1 MGSNTGVDD
10 LPQRLDFEDSEPRR
24 LETGPEDA
32 GRRLDHFLAPALQEF
47 SRASLQR
54 MIRRGAVLVNGEK
67 VRPSRRMR
75 PGDAVSVEVPRIM
88 PLTVEPED
96 MPLDILMED
105 ATFAVINKPAGL
117 AVHPGRGRLSG
128 TLANALAYHFAELSR
143 SGGAY
148 RPGIVH
154 RLDMDTSGAM
164 VVAKTEAAHVA
175 LSAAFKARTVAK
187 LYRAIVYGDPAHE
200 EDRIEAPLGRDL
212 ARPQRMAVRHD
223 GGRDAITDVCV
234 IERFGAAAHVE
245 ASPLTGRTHQIRV
258 HLASRGHPVLGD
270 PIYASHR
277 TPPVETPR
285 LMLHAWR
292 LTFPHPGSGEPI
304 EAEAPLPED
313 LKAVLA
319 ALRSIDAA
327 PPEV

>member
-1 MGSNTGVDD
+1 MDD
-10 LPQRLDFEDSEPRR
+10 LPQRLNFEDSEPRR
-24 LETGPEDA
+24 LEAAPEDA
-32 GRRLDHFLAPALQEF
+32 GRRLDHFLAPFLQEF

-54 MIRRGAVLVNGEK
+54 MIRCGAVLVNGEK

-75 PGDAVSVEVPRIM
+75 PGDAVSVEVPRIV
-88 PLTVEPED
+88 PLTVEPEEI
-96 MPLDILMED
+96 PLDILMED
-105 ATFAVINKPAGL
+105 AAFAVINKPAGL

-128 TLANALAYHFAELSR
+128 TLANALAHHFAELSR
-143 SGGAY
+143 KGGAY

-154 RLDMDTSGAM
+154 RLDMDTSGVM
-164 VVAKTEAAHVA
+164 VVAKTEAAHMA

-212 ARPQRMAVRHD
+212 AHPERMAVRHD
-223 GGRDAITDVCV
+223 GGRDAITDICL

-258 HLASRGHPVLGD
+258 HLASRGHPILGD
-270 PIYASHR
+270 PIYARRR

-292 LTFPHPGSGEPI
+292 LTFPHPESGEPI

-319 ALRSIDAA
+319 ALGSIDAA

>member
-1 MGSNTGVDD
+1 MDD
-10 LPQRLDFEDSEPRR
+10 LPQRLNFEDSEPRR
-24 LETGPEDA
+24 LEAALEDA
-32 GRRLDHFLAPALQEF
+32 GRRLDHFLAPFLKEF

-54 MIRRGAVLVNGEK
+54 MIRRGAVLVNGQK

-75 PGDAVSVEVPRIM
+75 PKDAIFVEVPRIV
-88 PLTVEPED
+88 PLTVEPEE

-105 ATFAVINKPAGL
+105 AVFAVINKPSGL
-117 AVHPGRGRLSG
+117 AVHPGRGRFSG
-128 TLANALAYHFAELSR
+128 TLVNALAYHFARLSR
-143 SGGAY
+143 KGGAY

-164 VVAKTEAAHVA
+164 VIAKTEAAHMA
-175 LSAAFKARTVAK
+175 LSGAFKARTVTK

-212 ARPQRMAVRHD
+212 ARPERMAVRHD
-223 GGRDAITDVCV
+223 GGRDAITDVCLL
-234 IERFGAAAHVE
+234 ERFVVAAHVE

-258 HLASRGHPVLGD
+258 HLASRGHPILGD
-270 PIYASHR
+270 PIYAR
-277 TPPVETPR
+277 QQTPPVETPR

-292 LTFPHPGSGEPI
+292 LTFPHPESDEPI
-304 EAEAPLPED
+304 EVEAPVPED
-313 LKAVLA
+313 FKAVLA